1 MKRFADRKRKPQPEY
16 QVGDKVWLEGTN
28 IRTER
33 PSKKLEDRRYGPFK
47 ITKVLSPTAVQ
58 LQLPVSWK
66 IHPTFHVVKLRPFI
80 EDRSMHPEEVPPPP
94 DLDDDGELQYEVEE
108 VLDSRRNKRR
118 RNLLEY
124 KVHWKGYPRE
134 DDSWLPHSELQ
145 DTAPELLQEFHD
157 RYPKKP
163 RPL

>member
-1 MKRFADRKRKPQPEY
+1 MK
-16 QVGDKVWLEGTN
+16 EGTSPEGPKARESRGEPRVERVRGSGPCRGV
-28 IRTER
+28 IER
-33 PSKKLEDRRYGPFK
+33 PGGSRHD
-47 ITKVLSPTAVQ
+47 T
-58 LQLPVSWK
+58 
-66 IHPTFHVVKLRPFI
+66 
-80 EDRSMHPEEVPPPP
+80 PP